1 MEHCHTCNKNLEE
14 QCDKF
19 SIFDLD
25 TVTDRCFAYKIAQ
38 ITGIEIPF
46 GKCEKYICINCKC
59 TVYLFE
65 LTCDLLS

>member
-25 TVTDRCFAYKIAQ
+25 AVTDRCFAYKIAQ

-46 GKCEKYICINCKC
+46 GKCEKYICIN
-59 TVYLFE
+59 
-65 LTCDLLS
+65 